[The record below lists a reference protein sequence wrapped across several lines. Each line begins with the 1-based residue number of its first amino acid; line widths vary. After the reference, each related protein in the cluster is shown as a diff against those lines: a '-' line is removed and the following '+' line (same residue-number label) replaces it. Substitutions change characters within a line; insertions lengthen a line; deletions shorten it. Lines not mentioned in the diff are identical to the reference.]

1 MKGGPR
7 SSSGEER
14 RMKLLGFLVTVC
26 GWLLAATSVM
36 WTSSLFG
43 QLMLALLG
51 IAVCLVGI
59 LALLNTAEAKEAIW
73 K

>member
-1 MKGGPR
+1 
-7 SSSGEER
+7 
-14 RMKLLGFLVTVC
+14 MKLLGFLVTVC

-51 IAVCLVGI
+51 IAMCLVGI
-59 LALLNTAEAKEAIW
+59 LALLNTADAKEAIW